1 MPDYRR
7 PKHEVAA
14 SDPNRDTTCP
24 FCEAPAKTE
33 IVDHTFQHGAIE
45 ISVTL
50 PVRQC
55 ADCDEEFVDYVGERI
70 QDEAVYRHYG
80 LLTPW
85 EIREIREGRKLS
97 RKAFAEITGLGEATI
112 KRWETGA
119 IAQNRANDRYLRLL
133 ATPMGWAQLRRIAS
147 PQPEPASESSGSMTS
162 ADDGPR
168 GGFRFLAMT
177 RELQDREQGFSLP
190 IAA

>member
-33 IVDHTFQHGAIE
+33 IVDHTFQHGAVE

-70 QDEAVYRHYG
+70 ETEAVYYAFG
-80 LLTPW
+80 LLSPW
-85 EIREIREGRKLS
+85 DIRDIRERRGLS
-97 RKAFAEITGLGEATI
+97 RPAFAEITGLGEATI

-119 IAQNRANDRYLRLL
+119 TAQNRGYDRYLRLL
-133 ATPMGWAQLRRIAS
+133 DTDLGWNILKKLARDQ
-147 PQPEPASESSGSMTS
+147 TS
-162 ADDGPR
+162 ADRPAPVSGAERFPHVPQDQINSAKAST
-168 GGFRFLAMT
+168 FRV
-177 RELQDREQGFSLP
+177 
-190 IAA
+190 AA

>member
-24 FCEAPAKTE
+24 FCEAPAKTA

-55 ADCDEEFVDYVGERI
+55 ADCDEEFVDHVGERI
-70 QDEAVYRHYG
+70 KTEAVYYAFG
-80 LLTPW
+80 LLSPW
-85 EIREIREGRKLS
+85 DIRAIRKRRRLS
-97 RKAFAEITGLGEATI
+97 RPAFAEITGLGEATI
-112 KRWETGA
+112 KRWESGA
-119 IAQNRANDRYLRLL
+119 IAQSRANDRYLRLL
-133 ATPMGWAQLRRIAS
+133 RDNTCWSKLERLAAPKPKAT
-147 PQPEPASESSGSMTS
+147 
-162 ADDGPR
+162 
-168 GGFRFLAMT
+168 
-177 RELQDREQGFSLP
+177 QDRVVAGPWRQLGKESEEELRSETEAFSLHRSKV
-190 IAA
+190 A